1 MTRLNNTILS
11 SIRKRLDPVQE
22 GIINDCGHAYVMGKI
37 REELSAIKDAD
48 ADTAA
53 THYERIATLAING
66 AALCIKKKP

>member
-1 MTRLNNTILS
+1 
-11 SIRKRLDPVQE
+11 VQE